1 MTDIAQ
7 DEFGDILVTNNKL
20 TFVTGSA
27 EVVQL
32 LRQRLRTFL
41 GEWFLDTTIGVPYF
55 EEIFKKNPNPVSI
68 DAAFKNVILNTPG
81 LLELSEFELDVDAA
95 TRTLTVTLRA
105 VVTDG
110 IIDFSEVL
118 TP

>member
-1 MTDIAQ
+1 MTDILQTVDGDFAIVNNDTQ
-7 DEFGDILVTNNKL
+7 FVNGADEVM
-20 TFVTGSA
+20 
-27 EVVQL
+27 QL

-55 EEIFKKNPNPVSI
+55 QDILKKNPNPVSV
-68 DAAFKNVILNTPG
+68 DAAFKNEILNTPG
-81 LLELSEFELDVDAA
+81 VLELSEFEIDIDAA
-95 TRTLTVTLRA
+95 TRVATVTGRA

-118 TP
+118 AA